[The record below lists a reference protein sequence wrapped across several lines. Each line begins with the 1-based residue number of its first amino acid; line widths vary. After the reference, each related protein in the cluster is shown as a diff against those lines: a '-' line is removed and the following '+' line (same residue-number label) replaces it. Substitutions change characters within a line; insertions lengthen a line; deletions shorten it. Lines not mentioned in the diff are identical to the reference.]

1 MIPDR
6 YIYDFEVFAHDWCV
20 TFKSKPGGVYYTF
33 WDNPADVISF
43 VETMHPLLG
52 SFNGKH
58 YDRFILEA
66 VLKEHTPQEIKQLND
81 WIIVQGM
88 NGWDH
93 PIIKDEPLP
102 FSLRTVQYDLK
113 DDCEQGLSLKAIEA
127 HLGMD
132 IRETTVSFDLDRPL
146 TQAEIEEVTFYN
158 RHDVDATDKLDDL
171 RQSYLENKISVG
183 ALAGLSPEKSMSLT
197 NAKLSATYLG
207 AVKREYDDERE
218 YKFPDNLR
226 REYVPPELIEFFDAI
241 HDKSIPDEEVFH
253 RKMDLIIGDCPCKLG
268 FGGAHGAILNY
279 QEEET
284 ETRCIRNVDVASYYP
299 NLMVVNHYTSRSIP
313 SSEAFRKVLSERLK
327 AKKAGDKEKANALK
341 LVVNSTFGATL
352 STFNEL
358 SDPLMGRSV
367 CISGQLYLIELAEHL
382 VRDCESLSLIQLNT
396 DGIMVSLD
404 LTDEAKYQEI
414 IGEWQ
419 QRTGF
424 GLEEDRIKKIVQR
437 DVNNYVEVPV
447 EGKPKIK
454 GGVLVRGVSTAG
466 AFKVNNNAPAVAEAV
481 LKFLADG
488 LPVQETIQAKTD
500 PLDFQIIAKAGSMY
514 DRTYHKVGDIMEEV
528 QRVNRVYAT
537 PDWRMGTLYKRKEG
551 TQSLAKMAGLP
562 LRCIVDNTNQ
572 IGIESI
578 DKDWYIREAERL
590 CDEFLYG
597 KSHKGKSSRK
607 VNSIAKNIIKK
618 LGGNNG

>member
-6 YIYDFEVFAHDWCV
+6 FIYDFEVFAHDWCV
-20 TFKSKPGGVYYTF
+20 TFKSKPEGVYYTF
-33 WDNPADVISF
+33 WDNPADVIAFIES
-43 VETMHPLLG
+43 MRPLLG
-52 SFNGKH
+52 GFNNKH

-81 WIIVQGM
+81 WIIVEGQ
-88 NGWDH
+88 NGWEH

-102 FSLRTVQYDLK
+102 FNLRTVQYDLK

-127 HLGMD
+127 HMGMD

-146 TQAEIEEVTFYN
+146 TSAEIEEVTFYN

-207 AVKREYDDERE
+207 AVKKDYSDERE
-218 YKFPDNLR
+218 YQFPDNLR
-226 REYVPPELIEFFDAI
+226 LEYIPDEVIAFFDAI
-241 HDKSIPDEEVFH
+241 HDKSISDEEVFH
-253 RKMDLIIGDCPCKLG
+253 RKMDLSVGECPCKLG
-268 FGGAHGAILNY
+268 FGGAHGAIPNY
-279 QEEET
+279 WEAESED
-284 ETRCIRNVDVASYYP
+284 RVIRNVDVSSYYP
-299 NLMVVNHYTSRSIP
+299 SLMVENGYTSRSIP
-313 SSEAFRKVLSERLK
+313 SPEAFKKVLDERLK

-358 SDPLMGRSV
+358 SDPLHGRSV
-367 CISGQLYLIELAEHL
+367 CISGQLYLIELAVHL
-382 VRDCESLSLIQLNT
+382 WKACSSLRLVQLNT
-396 DGIMVSLD
+396 DGIMVSFRLK
-404 LTDEAKYQEI
+404 DEETYQDI
-414 IGEWQ
+414 IAEWQ

-424 GLEEDRIKKIVQR
+424 TLEEDRIQKIVQR
-437 DVNNYVEVPV
+437 DVNNYVEVPTD
-447 EGKPKIK
+447 GKPKIK
-454 GGVLVRGVSTAG
+454 GGVLVRGIAPAG
-466 AFKVNNNAPAVAEAV
+466 AFKINNNATAIAEAV
-481 LKFLADG
+481 LRFLADG
-488 LPVQETIQAKTD
+488 IPVEDTIRAKND
-500 PLDFQIIAKAGSMY
+500 PLAFQLIAKAGSMY

-578 DKDWYIREAERL
+578 DKDWYIREAQRL
-590 CDEFLYG
+590 CEEFLYG
-597 KSHKGKSSRK
+597 KSHKSKSGRA
-607 VNSIAKNIIKK
+607 VNLIARNIIKN
-618 LGGNNG
+618 LNGG

>member
-1 MIPDR
+1 MIPNR
-6 YIYDFEVFAHDWCV
+6 FIYDFEVFAHDWCV
-20 TFKSKPGGVYYTF
+20 TFKSKPEGIYYTF
-33 WDNPADVISF
+33 WDNPADVIAF
-43 VETMHPLLG
+43 VESMHPLLG
-52 SFNGKH
+52 GFNNKH

-81 WIIVQGM
+81 WIIVEGQ
-88 NGWDH
+88 NGWEH
-93 PIIKDEPLP
+93 PIIKDEPLSFP
-102 FSLRTVQYDLK
+102 LRTVQYDLK

-127 HLGMD
+127 HMGMD

-146 TQAEIEEVTFYN
+146 TSAEIEEVTFYN

-207 AVKREYDDERE
+207 AVKKDYSDERE
-218 YKFPDNLR
+218 YQFPDNLR
-226 REYVPPELIEFFDAI
+226 REYIPDEVIAFFDAI
-241 HDKSIPDEEVFH
+241 HDKSISDEEVFH
-253 RKMDLIIGDCPCKLG
+253 RKMDLSIGECPCKLG
-268 FGGAHGAILNY
+268 FGGAHGAIPNY
-279 QEEET
+279 WEAEDED
-284 ETRCIRNVDVASYYP
+284 RVIRNVDVSSYYP
-299 NLMVVNHYTSRSIP
+299 SLMVVNGYTSRSIP
-313 SSEAFRKVLSERLK
+313 SPEAFKKVLDERLK

-358 SDPLMGRSV
+358 SDPLHGRSV

-382 VRDCESLSLIQLNT
+382 WKECSSLRLVQLNT
-396 DGIMVSLD
+396 DGIMVSLE
-404 LTDEAKYQEI
+404 LEDEAKYQDI
-414 IGEWQ
+414 ITEWQ

-424 GLEEDRIKKIVQR
+424 TLEEDRIQKIVQR
-437 DVNNYVEVPV
+437 DVNNYVEVPT

-454 GGVLVRGVSTAG
+454 GGVLVRGIAPAG
-466 AFKVNNNAPAVAEAV
+466 AFKINNNATAIAEAV
-481 LKFLADG
+481 LRFLADG
-488 LPVQETIQAKTD
+488 IPVEDTIRAKND
-500 PLDFQIIAKAGSMY
+500 PLEFQLIAKAGSMY
-514 DRTYHKVGDIMEEV
+514 DKTYHKVGDIMEEV

-578 DKDWYIREAERL
+578 DKDWYIREAQRL

-597 KSHKGKSSRK
+597 KSHKSKSSRK
-607 VNSIAKNIIKK
+607 VNSIAKNIIKN
-618 LGGNNG
+618 LNGG